1 METPARVLAAIAPT
15 ELGPVVAQRAAEI
28 ARAFSA
34 ELCLAACVYDPY
46 VAGERFRDSPELLAA
61 RDELVSA
68 RHAELDALAD
78 RLQTGGLRV
87 SVAVNWAYPVYDG
100 LVEMIES
107 LGADLVVAGTFHHSL
122 FGRWGLANTDWQ
134 LLRHVPCP
142 LLLVR
147 RDHFDGYPEI
157 LAAVDPMHTHDAD
170 ALLDDRILEA
180 ARRFAAPRD
189 SRIHVLHC
197 YLDSEHLPLV
207 APGVAGYYG
216 ESSSRDDHA
225 RGVEALVA
233 RHGLDRSCIALEPG
247 DARRQIPA
255 AAGRYGAGLV
265 IMGAVSRSRLKKLLV
280 GSTAEAVLDGLDC
293 DVLVIRGEAT

>member
-1 METPARVLAAIAPT
+1 METPARVLAAIPPT
-15 ELGPVVAQRAAEI
+15 ELGPVVAERAAEI
-28 ARAFSA
+28 ARTFSA

-46 VAGERFRDSPELLAA
+46 VAGERFSDSPELLAA
-61 RDELVSA
+61 RDELVDA

-78 RLQTGGLRV
+78 QLQTGGVTV
-87 SVAVNWAYPVYDG
+87 SVAVNWAYPVYEG
-100 LVEMIES
+100 LVELVEN

-122 FGRWGLANTDWQ
+122 FERWGLANTDWQ

-147 RDHFDGYPEI
+147 RDEFDGYRRI

-170 ALLDDRILEA
+170 GLLDDRILEA
-180 ARRFAAPRD
+180 ARVFAGPRD
-189 SRIHVLHC
+189 SRIDVLHC

-216 ESSSRDDHA
+216 ERSSRDEHA
-225 RGVEALVA
+225 RAVEELVA
-233 RHGLDRSCIALEPG
+233 RHGLDHSCIAMEPG
-247 DARRQIPA
+247 DARQQIPA
-255 AAGRYGAGLV
+255 AAERNGAGLV
-265 IMGAVSRSRLKKLLV
+265 VMGAVSRSRMKKLLV

-293 DVLVIRGEAT
+293 DVLLIRGKAT